1 MRFEPLFRT
10 ATAWISVFDH
20 FAVHLFEGA
29 VSVSDMDRIQS
40 VGERWN
46 VRHPGKR
53 AELVVIFPSN
63 ARLTPEERARMAQLV
78 KVGQTH
84 RAAAA
89 TVILASG
96 MLGSMQRSMLTGLT
110 MISPPP
116 HPWKV
121 FGTIVDAL
129 TWLTPHLVATC
140 QIESVQT
147 IDEALT
153 RHLEEFKARSASPET
168 LTS

>member
-1 MRFEPLFRT
+1 MGFEPLFRT

-29 VSVSDMDRIQS
+29 VSVSDMDRMQTL
-40 VGERWN
+40 GGRWN
-46 VRHPGKR
+46 LQHPGKR

-63 ARLTPEERARMAQLV
+63 ARLTSEERVRMTQLM
-78 KVGQTH
+78 KLGEPH
-84 RAAAA
+84 RAAGA

-96 MLGSMQRSMLTGLT
+96 MQGSLQRSMLTGLT
-110 MISPPP
+110 MIAPPP

-121 FGTIVDAL
+121 FGATADAM

-140 QIESVQT
+140 RIESVQA
-147 IDEALT
+147 IDGALNQ
-153 RHLEEFKARSASPET
+153 LVEEFKLR
-168 LTS
+168 TSS